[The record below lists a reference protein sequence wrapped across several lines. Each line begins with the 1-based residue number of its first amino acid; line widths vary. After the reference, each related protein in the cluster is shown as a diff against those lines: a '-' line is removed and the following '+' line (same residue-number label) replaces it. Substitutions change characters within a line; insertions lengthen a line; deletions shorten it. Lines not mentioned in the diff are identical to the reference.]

1 MIFSQM
7 ACKQI
12 GLNIL
17 EYVKPLLTI
26 KPKINKIT
34 NQFKDVINDYS
45 SNYKVENKMIKK
57 VS

>member
-26 KPKINKIT
+26 KPKINKII